1 LGFVCLASL
10 WQLHRID
17 PKVPRDEQFGAIK
30 TLLDLGVIRNVG
42 LSEVSVPEIEAA
54 SSEAQMLEQCRHVGL
69 IARDAVQSLRE
80 HNVEPA
86 TLGVLQQRLDTR
98 PKNDTGTGDGGVM
111 IGTDDLPTL
120 PARMLTTDAELVL
133 DGHHA
138 LIVGRVAGVK
148 RNLVHGLVSRL
159 GLTSIRQF
167 APISRH
173 KLIERSSHSVPA
185 NAAPGTWMLPVRV
198 SHTG

>member
-1 LGFVCLASL
+1 MTASIVSSFAKRLLGMTRCSGRSAFSSIALGFVCLASL

-98 PKNDTGTGDGGVM
+98 PKNDTGTGDGGGM
-111 IGTDDLPTL
+111 ASSPDWASHRFDNLRRYQGT
-120 PARMLTTDAELVL
+120 
-133 DGHHA
+133 
-138 LIVGRVAGVK
+138 
-148 RNLVHGLVSRL
+148 S
-159 GLTSIRQF
+159 
-167 APISRH
+167 
-173 KLIERSSHSVPA
+173 
-185 NAAPGTWMLPVRV
+185 
-198 SHTG
+198 